1 MNDQDLVLQSLT
13 DEQLVARMLDVF
25 DDTPEIASWFEQD
38 DNEYDYT
45 MAETHCHLLAMWETM
60 QEAAHRIETLS
71 AQIKAQGDVA

>member
-13 DEQLVARMLDVF
+13 DEQLVDRMLNVF

-60 QEAAHRIETLS
+60 QEAAHRIKALS